1 VGLGYHLTE
10 WRTDPWIVPISLV
23 RLLAIIGGA
32 FLLMGRNWA
41 RWLILAWM
49 AFHVVVSAFH
59 SISECVAH
67 LVCCWWSAIPPDPA
81 HSEIFSACAVPND
94 RTDRNS
100 SGARE
105 LVHWGDV
112 LISLL
117 LHHRTFVL
125 R

>member
-1 VGLGYHLTE
+1 MKRPIAVTLLGILFIGAGLMGLGYHLTE

-23 RLLAIIGGA
+23 RLLAIVGGA

-67 LVCCWWSAIPPDPA
+67 LV
-81 HSEIFSACAVPND
+81 
-94 RTDRNS
+94 
-100 SGARE
+100 
-105 LVHWGDV
+105 
-112 LISLL
+112 LL
-117 LHHRTFVL
+117 LVIGYFLLTPPTAKYFQPAPSE
-125 R
+125 